1 VQDRVAAV
9 EAWRI
14 EKGYVTSPLGGTS
27 LAGTISVKAN
37 PSAANKAFACSFDQE
52 EGEVFAAYT
61 SEGGAKSTNT
71 MPVADGTD
79 EVQYPFMATFKGLDG
94 KFRTVLPALLR
105 AKADIRNN
113 AGALTISSSIAMPS
127 DTPVKNLELIP
138 GAAQSSLWCRK
149 EDTYY
154 EYLRFYSGGTVIEVV
169 AGGTGT
175 PSEKWF
181 NETWKRSGKYSIS
194 GSSVKFSIGTYDYDG
209 VIQGSSLQLRV
220 HSPMNNRPGRQES
233 YKPCH

>member
-1 VQDRVAAV
+1 MQAKSTLIVLLVITFASSCAGSQTAAPEKPHTAGNGSTAHYDGFVIKVKRSVKAGDAIPVLAVSGASGAMSVLSVEAAEGVTVPSKAEPWFSAFPEATTVQDRVAAV

-79 EVQYPFMATFKGLDG
+79 EVQYPFMATFKGLEH
-94 KFRTVLPALLR
+94 FQYCCSA
-105 AKADIRNN
+105 
-113 AGALTISSSIAMPS
+113 
-127 DTPVKNLELIP
+127 
-138 GAAQSSLWCRK
+138 
-149 EDTYY
+149 
-154 EYLRFYSGGTVIEVV
+154 
-169 AGGTGT
+169 
-175 PSEKWF
+175 
-181 NETWKRSGKYSIS
+181 
-194 GSSVKFSIGTYDYDG
+194 
-209 VIQGSSLQLRV
+209 
-220 HSPMNNRPGRQES
+220 
-233 YKPCH
+233 